1 MIRNFE
7 KKSSPK
13 QRPAIKTQISEIE
26 TAATFLDKTHLQ
38 FWFLVLFSFAIYANT
53 LSLDYALDDALM
65 ITNNGF
71 TKKGFSG
78 FREIMS
84 NDAFTGFFGVQKKLV
99 AGGRYRP
106 LSQLFFAAEYSFFG
120 LKPFWGHLFNV
131 LF

>member
-78 FREIMS
+78 FREIM
-84 NDAFTGFFGVQKKLV
+84 
-99 AGGRYRP
+99 
-106 LSQLFFAAEYSFFG
+106 
-120 LKPFWGHLFNV
+120 
-131 LF
+131 